1 MLYIISKII
10 DTKINTIYIMSNI
23 LYLLEFYKKPDGA
36 TKKKIF
42 GCIYL
47 EKLVFENEK
56 APYFCEASPNPEG

>member
-1 MLYIISKII
+1 MEIPIPG
-10 DTKINTIYIMSNI
+10 N
-23 LYLLEFYKKPDGA
+23 LLEFYKKPDGA